1 MGFNVVYA
9 NKDKINTSISNGTI
23 PKESLIFTNSDSKQA
38 EAYYYDDS
46 GKLKF
51 ITKKTKFN
59 SMVDALNWIVSYDYK
74 GETVSIFQNNQWTP
88 YIVDEKSRLVPIQ
101 QGEDQYDIISGGG
114 V

>member
-9 NKDKINTSISNGTI
+9 NKDKINISISNGTI
-23 PKESLIFTNSDSKQA
+23 PKESLILTNSDSKQA

-88 YIVDEKSRLVPIQ
+88 YIVDEKSRFCL
-101 QGEDQYDIISGGG
+101 GEC
-114 V
+114 